1 MRPVSGLRIEASRR
15 RVLAQVTG
23 DETVLRPCVC
33 LRCGNQWW
41 PRQLQPPRRC
51 AKCKSPY
58 WSSAR
63 QEKPE
68 KRRGGM
74 GPYFLKRR
82 GAEAIEMVKN
92 QLKASLGV
100 LANDTPN
107 QQDRSLSKALEVLK
121 DMKAAGQTWAEM
133 AETVKTEFGTQLDK
147 DQLKAL
153 VR

>member
-1 MRPVSGLRIEASRR
+1 MRPVSGLRSEASRR

-23 DETVLRPCVC
+23 NETVLRPCVC
-33 LRCGNQWW
+33 FRCGNEWW
-41 PRQLQPPRRC
+41 PRQLQPPQRC

-58 WSSAR
+58 WNRAPK
-63 QEKPE
+63 EKRE

-74 GPYFLKRR
+74 RPYFLKRR
-82 GAEAIEMVKN
+82 HAEAMEMVKS
-92 QLKASLGV
+92 QLTASLGA

-107 QQDRSLSKALEVLK
+107 EQDRSLSKALEVLK
-121 DMKAAGQTWAEM
+121 NMKAAGRTWAEM

>member
-1 MRPVSGLRIEASRR
+1 
-15 RVLAQVTG
+15 
-23 DETVLRPCVC
+23 
-33 LRCGNQWW
+33 
-41 PRQLQPPRRC
+41 
-51 AKCKSPY
+51 
-58 WSSAR
+58 
-63 QEKPE
+63 
-68 KRRGGM
+68 M